1 MGQTA
6 ACGVPF
12 SALPK
17 TTGRQF
23 WDSAAISQRSTHLDL
38 TSTMLRRRT
47 EAVHRLDA
55 FSDMSAADCMSVVT
69 TAQEKHFHR
78 SFVVFSEES
87 PADLVVLLLSGCL
100 KIVQRGANEQDVIL
114 RLNGPGELAGGLI
127 ATPAAGRLSTARAV
141 QPCSALVWQ
150 ATAFQEALDRFP
162 VLRRNV
168 SLALEKQLDELDIR
182 FREISTEKVAS
193 RLSSLLIRLVRQVG
207 RSAEG
212 AMEIAL
218 SRQELAQ
225 LTGTT
230 LFTVSRLLC
239 RWEEQGVLSARR
251 EAVLIHD
258 LSALQELSQ
267 EE

>member
-1 MGQTA
+1 
-6 ACGVPF
+6 
-12 SALPK
+12 
-17 TTGRQF
+17 
-23 WDSAAISQRSTHLDL
+23 
-38 TSTMLRRRT
+38 MLRRRAD
-47 EAVHRLDA
+47 AVQRLEA
-55 FSDMSAADCMSVVT
+55 FSDISAADCMSIVT
-69 TAQEKHFHR
+69 TAQEKHYHR
-78 SFVVFSEES
+78 SFVLFSEDG
-87 PADLVVLLLSGCL
+87 PTDLVVLLLSGCL

-114 RLNGPGELAGGLI
+114 RLNGPGELVGGLI
-127 ATPAAGRLSTARAV
+127 NAPAAKSLSTARAV

-150 ATAFQEALDRFP
+150 AATFQDALDRVP
-162 VLRRNV
+162 ILRRNV
-168 SLALEKQLDELDIR
+168 SLALEKQLDELDMR

-193 RLSSLLIRLVRQVG
+193 RLSSLLTRLVRQVG

-212 AMEIAL
+212 AMEVAL

-267 EE
+267 QE